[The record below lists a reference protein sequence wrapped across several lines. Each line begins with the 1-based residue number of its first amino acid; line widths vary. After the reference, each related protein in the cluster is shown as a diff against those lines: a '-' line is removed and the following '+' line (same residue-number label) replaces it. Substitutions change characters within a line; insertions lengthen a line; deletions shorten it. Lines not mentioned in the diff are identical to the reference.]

1 MRKKMMHFPMLHPRP
16 HKLEFLM
23 LEAWNL
29 YFNKF
34 PGDYYSASL
43 SWTDDQFGESLS
55 LRNKDNLEESC
66 FVL

>member
-1 MRKKMMHFPMLHPRP
+1 MMHFLIFHPRP
-16 HKLEFLM
+16 HTLEFLM

-29 YFNKF
+29 YFNKL
-34 PGDYYSASL
+34 PGDYYPASL

-55 LRNKDNLEESC
+55 LSKKDNLEESP